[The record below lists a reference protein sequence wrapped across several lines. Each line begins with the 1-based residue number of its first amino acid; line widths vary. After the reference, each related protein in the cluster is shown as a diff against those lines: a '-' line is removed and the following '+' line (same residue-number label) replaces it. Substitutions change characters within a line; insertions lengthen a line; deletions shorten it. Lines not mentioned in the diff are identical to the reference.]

1 VTTHYQDDTTIDDV
15 PFGDRLSCLCECG
28 HQTWPAWRTLPKATQ
43 FTPLRDLR
51 KKIVC
56 KRCGAR
62 NPVLVI
68 EGSGDPKSGWPT
80 IVWTYP
86 RNADVYELVKR
97 RPKSPSA
104 SRP

>member
-1 VTTHYQDDTTIDDV
+1 MTPHYQDDTTIDDV

-28 HQTWPAWRTLPKATQ
+28 RQTWPAWRTLPKPTQ

-51 KKIVC
+51 KKMVC

-68 EGSGDPKSGWPT
+68 EGSDATQTGRPKV
-80 IVWTYP
+80 VWTCP
-86 RNADVYELVKR
+86 QNADIHDLVNR
-97 RPKSPSA
+97 RPEG
-104 SRP
+104 R